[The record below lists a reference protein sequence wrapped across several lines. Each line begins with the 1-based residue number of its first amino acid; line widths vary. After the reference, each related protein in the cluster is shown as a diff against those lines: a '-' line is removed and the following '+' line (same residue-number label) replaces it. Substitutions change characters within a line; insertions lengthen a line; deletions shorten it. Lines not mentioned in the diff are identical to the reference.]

1 MALTRPPS
9 LSPEDMQKIIE
20 AVSRRGASVTMAD
33 PRLSALQNWLM
44 VTIGTVL
51 IVVGGWTI
59 TSINR
64 LNETMVK
71 VVEQNTALQR
81 VNDAQDRRFD
91 NLDRRI
97 ESLDMR
103 LRDEERKP

>member
-1 MALTRPPS
+1 MSMTRPPS
-9 LSPEDMQKIIE
+9 LSPEEMQRLID
-20 AVSRRGASVTMAD
+20 AVSRRGGNISMAD

-59 TSINR
+59 TSINK

-91 NLDRRI
+91 NIDRRI
-97 ESLDMR
+97 ETMDIR
-103 LRDEERKP
+103 LRDVERKP